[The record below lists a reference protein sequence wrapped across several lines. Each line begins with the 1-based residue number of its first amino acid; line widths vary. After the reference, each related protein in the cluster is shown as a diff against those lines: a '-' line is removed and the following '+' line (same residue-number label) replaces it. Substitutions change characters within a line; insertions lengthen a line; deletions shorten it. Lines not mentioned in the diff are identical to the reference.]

1 MKAAYLYAFAIA
13 ATVACAPPAS
23 TSGGHS
29 SSIITADE
37 IAASRETYVYDV
49 VQKLRPNF
57 LRSRGTT
64 SVNPGVVTLPNVYI
78 DGNAYGDIS
87 SMKQVLA
94 STVREIRYY
103 DAASGSAR
111 FGMQNSSGV
120 IELRTK

>member
-1 MKAAYLYAFAIA
+1 MKAAYLRALAIA
-13 ATVACAPPAS
+13 TIVACSPPSA

-29 SSIITADE
+29 TSIITADE
-37 IAASRETYVYDV
+37 IAATRETYVYDV

-64 SVNPGVVTLPNVYI
+64 SVSPNVVTLPNVYI
-78 DGNAYGDIS
+78 DGQSYGDVN

-94 STVREIRYY
+94 GTVREIRYY

-111 FGMQNSSGV
+111 FGMQNSAGV
-120 IELRTK
+120 IELLTK